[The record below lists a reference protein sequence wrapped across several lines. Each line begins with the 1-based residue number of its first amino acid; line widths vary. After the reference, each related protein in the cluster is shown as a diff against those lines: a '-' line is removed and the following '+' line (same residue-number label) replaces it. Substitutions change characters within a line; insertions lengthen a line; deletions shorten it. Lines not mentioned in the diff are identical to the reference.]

1 MASTKEYL
9 DFVLG
14 QIKGID
20 ITYKK
25 MMGEYL
31 LYANG
36 VLFGG
41 IYDDRLLIKPIEKAR
56 ELLPNAE
63 YAIQQIILFVIL
75 RTQLYRMLSVARDAM
90 MSQLRFGR
98 RIHGIAAAA
107 YDLLRAG
114 GGGSNDQTVG
124 NSLLFRHILENKLRH
139 RAAADIA
146 VADK

>member
-14 QIKGID
+14 QINDID

-31 LYANG
+31 LYENG

-41 IYDDRLLIKPIEKAR
+41 IYDDRLLIKPTEKAK

-63 YAIQQIILFVIL
+63 YATPYDGAKPMIFCDFVDDSE
-75 RTQLYRMLSVARDAM
+75 QLTD
-90 MSQLRFGR
+90 F
-98 RIHGIAAAA
+98 IK
-107 YDLLRAG
+107 
-114 GGGSNDQTVG
+114 
-124 NSLLFRHILENKLRH
+124 KLT
-139 RAAADIA
+139 
-146 VADK
+146 DK